1 MHVELKKI
9 IDSSTLS
16 FFAYKSGL
24 EKIEKFFSSTLDDAR
39 SDWLYR
45 AVGYL
50 SEETWGIFCEA
61 APSRFDRMPTG
72 KQILDILAPK
82 IREGKERRMGLIIQ
96 WHKDKG
102 QANCQCQ
109 FTGIISRF
117 DELNR
122 SYVFRCPDCSFHAYR
137 GLCDDVAT
145 YNPQTMGHLT
155 ARKLDAKDKM
165 WKDIYRYGGK
175 YEGLRRA
182 IRVGPEVVWQEIFE
196 KGLVQ

>member
-1 MHVELKKI
+1 MHAELKKI
-9 IDSSTLS
+9 IDSNTLS
-16 FFAYKSGL
+16 FFDYKSGL

-50 SEETWGIFCEA
+50 SKEAWGIFCEA

-109 FTGIISRF
+109 FTGVISLS
-117 DELNR
+117 DEFGR
-122 SYVFRCPDCSFHAYR
+122 SYAFRCPDCSFHAYR
-137 GLCDDVAT
+137 GLSDAIPA
-145 YNPQTMGHLT
+145 YNPATMPQL
-155 ARKLDAKDKM
+155 KP
-165 WKDIYRYGGK
+165 
-175 YEGLRRA
+175 ERRLPPIKRSA
-182 IRVGPEVVWQEIFE
+182 PSRDEYDRAFALLENQPSNPVD
-196 KGLVQ
+196 